1 MEKSFQIVALE
12 LSLFSH
18 LFTKNNEELEKIG
31 IRRLQ
36 VNEKPGFP
44 CRVSLADAEIGETVL
59 LLPYIHH
66 ETSSPYKASG
76 PIFVR
81 EKTQTSHPKI
91 AEIPI
96 MFNHRLLSL
105 RAYDKSG
112 MMLDANVINGTELK
126 ENIMEMFKNINIEYL
141 QIHNARPGCFNCS
154 VVRT

>member
-1 MEKSFQIVALE
+1 
-12 LSLFSH
+12 
-18 LFTKNNEELEKIG
+18 
-31 IRRLQ
+31 
-36 VNEKPGFP
+36 
-44 CRVSLADAEIGETVL
+44 
-59 LLPYIHH
+59 
-66 ETSSPYKASG
+66 
-76 PIFVR
+76 
-81 EKTQTSHPKI
+81 
-91 AEIPI
+91 